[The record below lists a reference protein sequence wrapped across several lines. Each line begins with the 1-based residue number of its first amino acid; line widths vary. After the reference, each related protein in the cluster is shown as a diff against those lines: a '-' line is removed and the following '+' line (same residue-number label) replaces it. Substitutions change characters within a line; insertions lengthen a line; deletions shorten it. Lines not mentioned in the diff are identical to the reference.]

1 MTRRPTLLRAAPVHA
16 VVLLAVVLLALG
28 ACTSKSSKKSS
39 ASEALKLK
47 VGVLFT
53 TSGEGGDLAQAVL
66 GGTKLAADDA
76 AKQKVSIEFVQ
87 ADYAGDPKQV
97 PKAVAS
103 LKGKVDAIV
112 VGTPDPVVLPQLSEI
127 TDVPVIHTLIGR
139 DDLTQNEN
147 VFSVAPS
154 DSVEAAKMA
163 DYLVNERKYRRI
175 VLITDTTEF
184 GTTGKQVMESA
195 LDELGASP
203 RLSLTF
209 KPGADIHTPVAHA
222 GQVNADAVI
231 LWVFSPSEAARIVVE
246 AQKMNFA
253 YQFALSGNLATS
265 TFAKNASAQVTPVAF
280 RDGMLSVGPWAGPWF
295 DLGRIIDFYTRF
307 QTENSAQAPVQAAAF
322 YDAVALLAKAARNG
336 GTTTGADLEAGLE
349 EIKDFEGAGVP
360 ISFATGEHQGIAIDD
375 LGMYGYTKDQDSA
388 GGHYFPDVDTGGGF
402 FTVVT
407 ESLQL
412 PKRYAFLT
420 TKV

>member
-1 MTRRPTLLRAAPVHA
+1 MSRRPLVFRAAA
-16 VVLLAVVLLALG
+16 LLAVALLVLA
-28 ACTSKSSKKSS
+28 ACSSESSKK
-39 ASEALKLK
+39 AAKAEQLKLK
-47 VGVLFT
+47 VGLLFT

-76 AKQKVSIEFVQ
+76 ADEKVSIEFVQ

-97 PKAVAS
+97 NKAIDS

-112 VGTPDPVVLPQLSEI
+112 VGTPDPVVLPALASI

-139 DDLTQNEN
+139 DDLTKSEN
-147 VFSVAPS
+147 VFSISPS

-163 DYLVNERKYRRI
+163 DYLVNARKYRRI

-184 GTTGKQVMESA
+184 GQTGRDVVEKA
-195 LDELGASP
+195 LDDLGVAP
-203 RLSLTF
+203 KLSLTF

-222 GQVNADAVI
+222 GQINADAVV

-246 AQKMNFA
+246 AQKMGFA

-295 DLGRIIDFYTRF
+295 NLSRIVGFYSRF

-322 YDAVALLAKAARNG
+322 YDAVAVLAKAARNG

-349 EIKDFEGAGVP
+349 GIRDFEGAGVP
-360 ISFATGEHQGIAIDD
+360 ISFGSGEHQGIAIDD

-402 FTVVT
+402 FTIVS

-412 PKRYAFLT
+412 PRRYEFLT